1 MRNSF
6 TLTRTFLKTHFKTS
20 TCRFVTHA
28 PKLVGTHSVNG
39 TLCKFVVHE
48 DLFGM
53 ILRFSPNQG
62 IWYDLPVLIDR
73 RVGRL
78 FSYHLG
84 KVSETMYSLE
94 AFLARRT
101 LNARSGR
108 TGKHIRM
115 ANGLTQRS
123 GCLFKFAR
131 FPPQTS
137 GFDGL
142 WPAIIFGSAI
152 QITKTFSKNIKLTIF
167 ESNNLKTCITNR
179 GERFRAVHTLPEC
192 WYPKSYRLSPGKG
205 P

>member
-1 MRNSF
+1 MIFEIYRSKDPSF
-6 TLTRTFLKTHFKTS
+6 RFRGLDTIFNTPRSNLKS
-20 TCRFVTHA
+20 SLTCRFATHA
-28 PKLVGTHSVNG
+28 PDACGNTLANG

-62 IWYDLPVLIDR
+62 IWHDLPVLIDR
-73 RVGRL
+73 RRGRL

-84 KVSETMYSLE
+84 KVSVKYSLE

-123 GCLFKFAR
+123 RCLIKIAR
-131 FPPQTS
+131 
-137 GFDGL
+137 
-142 WPAIIFGSAI
+142 
-152 QITKTFSKNIKLTIF
+152 
-167 ESNNLKTCITNR
+167 
-179 GERFRAVHTLPEC
+179 
-192 WYPKSYRLSPGKG
+192 YPMISLISLDFLLNQWIY
-205 P
+205 